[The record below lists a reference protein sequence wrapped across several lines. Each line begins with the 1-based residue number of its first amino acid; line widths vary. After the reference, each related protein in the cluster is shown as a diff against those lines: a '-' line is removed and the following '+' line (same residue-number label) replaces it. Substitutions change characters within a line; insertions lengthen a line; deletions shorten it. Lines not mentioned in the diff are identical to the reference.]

1 MASIVNGLWKL
12 TSINCDIHSLNRE
25 YGWRRVR
32 LTNVSGIGTDCIHVL
47 GQAYIIKLI
56 YDHRHCSPITPPSPP
71 YQNVYFMPWCT
82 EVHEH
87 CTKIDILQ
95 ILLN

>member
-1 MASIVNGLWKL
+1 MASIVNGLWKP

-25 YGWRRVR
+25 YGWTRVR

-56 YDHRHCSPITPPSPP
+56 YDHRHCSPITPPSPLFKI
-71 YQNVYFMPWCT
+71 YTSCHGALKFMNT
-82 EVHEH
+82 AQ
-87 CTKIDILQ
+87 KLISYKYY
-95 ILLN
+95 